1 MTLGQDTD
9 PEREAA
15 GGAPRVY
22 LACADPG
29 GADRDALLGD
39 GPDALVLDAAS
50 VRADG
55 AAVARLLAAPRRPAI
70 FVEIASL
77 SAADADLDL
86 VMPLRPAGIVL
97 RGCVGL
103 RDLDH
108 LSVKIAVRE
117 AELDLPDGATRIVA
131 AATDTAASVLA
142 LASFAGERSAR
153 LVGLGCDLDR
163 LRSELRCRDDAH
175 ALRLAAGTVVTA
187 AAAAWVP
194 AVAILRGGEAETDAW
209 LRFDRLRGQGFR
221 AVLLRQAAELEA
233 AREVFGEP

>member
-9 PEREAA
+9 PDWEAA
-15 GGAPRVY
+15 GAAPRVY
-22 LACADPG
+22 LAVGDPG
-29 GADRDALLGD
+29 GADREPLLD
-39 GPDALVLDAAS
+39 HGPDALVLDAAS
-50 VRADG
+50 VRAEG
-55 AAVARLLAAPRRPAI
+55 AASLLAGPRRPAI

-77 SAADADLDL
+77 SAADAALDL

-108 LSVKIAVRE
+108 LSVKLAVRE
-117 AELDLPDGATRIVA
+117 AELDLADGSTRIVA
-131 AATDTAASVLA
+131 VATDTAASVLA

-163 LRSELRCRDDAH
+163 LRAELRCRDDAP

-187 AAAAWVP
+187 AAAARVP
-194 AVAILRGGEAETDAW
+194 AIAVFRGEAGTDAR
-209 LRFDRLRGQGFR
+209 LGFDRLRGQGFR
-221 AVLLRQAAELEA
+221 AVLIREAAELEA
-233 AREVFGEP
+233 ARQVFDGP